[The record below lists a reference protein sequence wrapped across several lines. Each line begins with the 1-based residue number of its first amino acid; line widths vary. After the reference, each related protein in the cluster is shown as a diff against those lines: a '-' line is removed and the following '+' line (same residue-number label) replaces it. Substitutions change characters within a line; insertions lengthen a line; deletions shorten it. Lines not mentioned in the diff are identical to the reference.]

1 MTDVWGSTI
10 SNGGGFFAYQRCTR
24 VVSEICQRKCEG
36 GPRLLRDWLSPDQRE
51 QLDNSGYF
59 EVFGC
64 ASGRRYRIYHVKV
77 APNVYEIDG
86 AGRIKE
92 GLCFLPVGPLATGDV
107 ILAQKIALETDEH
120 RAIAVANRF
129 SPTGD
134 LPRWLAR
141 QAISGRWL

>member
-24 VVSEICQRKCEG
+24 AVSEVCQRKYEG
-36 GPRLLRDWLSPDQRE
+36 GSRLLRDWLSPDQRE

-92 GLCFLPVGPLATGDV
+92 GVCFLPVGPLVTGMSY
-107 ILAQKIALETDEH
+107 LRRRL
-120 RAIAVANRF
+120 
-129 SPTGD
+129 
-134 LPRWLAR
+134 L
-141 QAISGRWL
+141 